1 MSAPRVPAN
10 RSDAVLAAVL
20 AAEEEFVAVRQ
31 KGLDDKVSVSE
42 LRVGLALSGGG
53 IRSAT
58 FSLGILQALS
68 RYGLLQKFDYLSTV
82 SGGSYIGSFFGALYV
97 PPESRGGD
105 PLTPAEETTFVEQ
118 PLQSERG
125 QAAIANLREFGR
137 YLTPGGASDTMYGVA
152 TIGRNWV
159 MLQCVLGL
167 LPLLMF
173 LTIRLLQ
180 SPDAVRASL
189 GQIGEFIGVH
199 IPNALGTSGFR
210 QTTAY
215 KLLTILSRQEF
226 SGLFSLLTLVS
237 GLVVLGAGMAYWY
250 SRRESVPTNV
260 FVRLITDGPLIAAI
274 FVTAGLIY
282 SLGATTTSA
291 LTTQLLSIS
300 CVVSG
305 DPKSCPE
312 HAPYPT
318 LILIIILGSSIVFYV
333 SALLAARGGQKT
345 STLTAAVEEE
355 NVRSILTRT
364 QANLLLVTLALGA
377 ATLIDYLGGQL
388 SDATLHISD
397 HSKTVVDSLSKARTF
412 HGLRLFW
419 QYFWPFAVMAAPA
432 LLTVWAHG
440 SLRRGAGPGWLTKP
454 SGQGALGVSIVF
466 FWLVIWAAVARSL
479 SSPDANVVLYA
490 WLLTVLAVLLVALNY
505 GFLNQSSLVSLYSTR
520 LKRAYVGAS
529 NPVPGDHGFDIG
541 REGDSIPMSD
551 YYGEAQSGS
560 LARHR
565 PIHLINVT
573 IAQTQPDG
581 NSHVIAY
588 DRKGKPMHVS
598 PAGLVFESGGSGNS
612 ATMAFLDCEQLNLST
627 WTAISGAAASTAIGA
642 MTSLG
647 LSILAMMAN
656 VRLGYWWKS
665 NTRRWFLPVSLRDTV
680 HGYLAAELESNF
692 TTDPNR
698 QRWYLTDGGHFENT
712 GAYALIQRRLELI
725 VVCDNGA
732 DPDYRLDDVVRLIE
746 RARSDLNAEISFLDA
761 DGLDQKLGKAGL
773 PRAHFGAYD
782 QLASRPA
789 DDEAERKGK
798 AMPYAALARIE
809 YDIDKR
815 GLKQGAND
823 TAPRI
828 GWLLLI
834 KPRLNFA
841 EPPELLAYRKRAG
854 GSDFPQQTTL
864 DQFFDEEQWEAYR
877 RFGEIVGERLFAEG
891 LDPWT
896 PSQALKQT
904 QPPAPP
910 KPKGKAG
917 A

>member
-1 MSAPRVPAN
+1 MSVPRVPAN
-10 RSDAVLAAVL
+10 RSDAVLASVIAV
-20 AAEEEFVAVRQ
+20 EEKFVTVRQ
-31 KGLDDKVSVSE
+31 KGPDEKGSVSE
-42 LRVGLALSGGG
+42 QRAGLALSGGG

-68 RYGLLQKFDYLSTV
+68 RHGLLQKFDYLSTV

-105 PLTPAEETTFVEQ
+105 PLTPAEESTFVEQ
-118 PLQSERG
+118 PLQSVRG
-125 QAAIANLREFGR
+125 QAAVANLREFGR

-180 SPDAVRASL
+180 SPKVLRES
-189 GQIGEFIGVH
+189 ISKMGEFTGIH
-199 IPNALGTSGFR
+199 IPDALGTSAFR
-210 QTTAY
+210 QTAY
-215 KLLTILSRQEF
+215 ELLETLSLQEF
-226 SGLFSLLTLVS
+226 SGLFSLFTLAS
-237 GLVVLGAGMAYWY
+237 GLLVLGAGMAYWY
-250 SRRESVPTNV
+250 SRRESVPANLV
-260 FVRLITDGPLIAAI
+260 VRLITDGPLIAAI
-274 FVTAGLIY
+274 VVTAIATYL
-282 SLGATTTSA
+282 LGAMTPSD
-291 LTTQLLSIS
+291 LTAKLLSFS

-305 DPKSCPE
+305 DPKSCPD
-312 HAPYPT
+312 HAPYP
-318 LILIIILGSSIVFYV
+318 LLIIIFILSWSVVFYV
-333 SALLAARGGQKT
+333 STLVAERSGQKAN
-345 STLTAAVEEE
+345 TLTAAVEEE
-355 NVRSILTRT
+355 NVRSSLTRT
-364 QANLLLVTLALGA
+364 QANLLLITLALGA

-388 SDATLHISD
+388 SNATLQIAD
-397 HSKTVVDSLSKARTF
+397 HSHAVADSWSNARTF

-440 SLRRGAGPGWLTKP
+440 SLRRGTGPGWLTKP
-454 SGQGALGVSIVF
+454 SGQGALGISIVF

-479 SSPDANVVLYA
+479 GSLGGNVVLYA

-529 NPVPGDHGFDIG
+529 NPVPGEHGFDIG
-541 REGDSIPMSD
+541 REGDSIAMSD
-551 YYGEAQSGS
+551 YYGQAQSKS

-581 NSHVIAY
+581 SSHVIAY
-588 DRKGKPMHVS
+588 DRKGKPLHVS

-612 ATMAFLDCEQLNLST
+612 ATMAFPDGEQLNLST
-627 WTAISGAAASTAIGA
+627 WTAISGAAASTAIGG

-680 HGYLAAELESNF
+680 HGYLAAELQSNF
-692 TTDPNR
+692 TTDANR

-761 DGLDQKLGKAGL
+761 TGLDQKLGEAGPL
-773 PRAHFGAYD
+773 RSHFGAYD
-782 QLASRPA
+782 EIASRPA
-789 DDEAERKGK
+789 DDVAERKGK

-809 YDIDKR
+809 YDIDTR
-815 GLKQGAND
+815 GLKQAADD

-841 EPPELLAYRKRAG
+841 EPPELLAYRKRVG

-877 RFGEIVGERLFAEG
+877 RFGEIVGERLFEEG
-891 LDPWT
+891 PGPWT
-896 PSQALKQT
+896 PSQALRQT
-904 QPPAPP
+904 LPVATPP